1 MGFLQRGVNQ
11 GLFGL
16 QLRTT
21 MLLSAVVVLASGLT
35 GATFLRMA
43 SRNALAQTKAHASDL
58 ARALAFAC
66 AEEIE
71 QADRESLLRSAERSM
86 ANSDLNYLIFTDMKG
101 EPLVSFQ
108 RGTGNITHLMFDD
121 FRRVSVEPIYHPRL
135 ELSGDAG
142 PRIDVVYPV
151 ESVVWK
157 GEPGRVA
164 PTIGY
169 VRLGV
174 SLDAVNKRL
183 ATTRRDAIA
192 MAIAV
197 TLLMVPVGYQVVR
210 GVLKPIQQLTRAAH
224 SLATGRLDERVNIQ
238 RRDELGQL
246 AGAFNSMAD
255 QLSTSHGK
263 LMKLNAE
270 LEDRVLQRTM
280 ALEQANKRL
289 REMASRDSLT
299 GLYNRRHFNDLLA
312 QLFAESTRYRTELT
326 CMMLDLDNF
335 KRVNDSLG
343 HQIGDR
349 LLRLTADV
357 IQQTIRESDV
367 AVRYGGDEFV
377 VLMPQTSP
385 DEARS
390 SAERILRRFRDDL
403 ARDVPEASIASL
415 SIGLASREP
424 DQPCEPAQ
432 LVQLS
437 DEALYLAKAGGKNRI
452 TVLRAIAAS
461 GTGEGI

>member
-1 MGFLQRGVNQ
+1 
-11 GLFGL
+11 
-16 QLRTT
+16 
-21 MLLSAVVVLASGLT
+21 MLLSAVVVLATGLT

-43 SRNALAQTKAHASDL
+43 SRNALAQTKSHASDL
-58 ARALAFAC
+58 ARALSYAC
-66 AEEIE
+66 AGAVENG
-71 QADRESLLRSAERSM
+71 DRDTLLRAAERTM

-108 RGTGNITHLMFDD
+108 RAAGNITHLMFDN
-121 FRRVSVEPIYHPRL
+121 FRRVSVEPIYHPQL

-157 GEPGRVA
+157 GQANRVA

-174 SLDAVNKRL
+174 SLDAANRRL
-183 ATTRRDAIA
+183 ATIRRDAIA
-192 MAIAV
+192 LAVAV
-197 TLLMVPVGYQVVR
+197 TLLMIPVGYQVVR
-210 GVLKPIQQLTRAAH
+210 GVLRPIEQLRHAAQAF
-224 SLATGRLDERVNIQ
+224 ATGKLEERVPID

-246 AGAFNSMAD
+246 AGAFNTMAD
-255 QLSTSHGK
+255 QIAASHGK
-263 LMKLNAE
+263 MMKLNAE

-299 GLYNRRHFNDLLA
+299 GLYNRRHFNDLLS

-349 LLRLTADV
+349 LLRMTAGV

-377 VLMPQTSP
+377 VLLPQTSQE
-385 DEARS
+385 EARS
-390 SAERILRRFRDDL
+390 SAERILRRFRDEL
-403 ARDVPEASIASL
+403 ARELPEASIASL

-424 DQPCEPAQ
+424 DQPCEPSQ

-452 TVLRAIAAS
+452 TVLRAIASSRA
-461 GTGEGI
+461 GEGI